1 MEQNILQKPQKSKFW
16 VVVNIWS
23 YIITYS
29 VVIGIIWRIFA
40 WSLSRFL
47 SNNILIILD
56 WLAVGIIL
64 VYASKMAIK
73 IVLNKTIIPKKDIMN
88 VSIGLT
94 IVLII
99 IQVIVTIIYKLFSF
113 GHIGELIL
121 IDVLL
126 FSSSYYWLKKYI
138 L

>member
-73 IVLNKTIIPKKDIMN
+73 IVLNKTIIPKEDIMN

-94 IVLII
+94 IVLVI